1 MSNPAQGP
9 ITLYAPKP
17 VSMGTF
23 PPSNRPK
30 FQSKFK
36 LIFSVLLSLGIGAG
50 FYLLTDEVRG
60 VITEG
65 GSAVTLDRVL
75 DETFNLS
82 LAGYLEGTQLKSTAT
97 SGSPLSVLSSSLV
110 TNLNADLLDGQH
122 GSYYLNQ
129 ASGGGWVDDGTA
141 VRLATA
147 TDWVGIGDST
157 PDYPLDVEGNLGVS
171 GDIFL
176 NDNYPDIFFD
186 TNDYLRYER
195 GANEFHFRK
204 DNLTYLN
211 VGSASMSYGYGGPFL
226 IVYQG
231 GGVYVGNSPSNPGID
246 NLSVEG
252 SVGIGTAS
260 PDYALD
266 VVGDAAFSGDLLV
279 NGTNIGTSVDSDLLA
294 LGNGLL
300 TLAGSLTLSQAG
312 PTLLVDG
319 TNVSPAVAMLS
330 SQEATAGNFVSGLY
344 FRGRTDNPT
353 PETAVYADILGAID
367 DPTSGSY
374 VGNLRFNVG
383 FSGGSTEIA
392 RFSGATGVILNE
404 GGWDLNFR
412 VEGNND
418 GNLIFGD
425 AGLDYVGIGTA
436 SPLGKLH
443 VQSGSPGA
451 FTPHANADELVVAG
465 AAKTGISI
473 VAGGANAGYLIF
485 GRSTNNVE
493 TILQSG
499 DGSFSI
505 ARGGTSILY
514 YDDTTDVVDWNAGE
528 LDIDFQVEG
537 NTDVNLIYAD
547 AGLDKVGIGRVPTT
561 NKLEVG
567 GDASKSVAGD
577 WLANSDIRIKTDVQ
591 TVRGALETIGRLRP
605 VKFKYTDEYLAAHPE
620 IKDQYYYNFIAQEFQ
635 EVFPDAVK
643 QGGDGYLQVDAY
655 VVRPYLV
662 AAVQEL
668 AEKVEELESA
678 IDGSGTLASDNPP
691 VPAPKE
697 EEQDGIFEKITAII
711 LGTFEK
717 LIAKTAEI
725 TSAVIEKLSAK
736 VAEFGK
742 LTVGGAE
749 APAGITIYDQVTGE
763 PYCVLIA
770 EGEWVKELGECD

>member
-23 PPSNRPK
+23 PPSHRPK

-65 GSAVTLDRVL
+65 GSAVTLDRIL

-211 VGSASMSYGYGGPFL
+211 VGSVYMAYGYGGPFFT
-226 IVYQG
+226 VYQG

-330 SQEATAGNFVSGLY
+330 SQEGTAGDFVSGLY

-353 PETAVYADILGAID
+353 PQTAVYA
-367 DPTSGSY
+367 
-374 VGNLRFNVG
+374 
-383 FSGGSTEIA
+383 
-392 RFSGATGVILNE
+392 
-404 GGWDLNFR
+404 
-412 VEGNND
+412 
-418 GNLIFGD
+418 
-425 AGLDYVGIGTA
+425 
-436 SPLGKLH
+436 
-443 VQSGSPGA
+443 
-451 FTPHANADELVVAG
+451 
-465 AAKTGISI
+465 
-473 VAGGANAGYLIF
+473 
-485 GRSTNNVE
+485 
-493 TILQSG
+493 
-499 DGSFSI
+499 
-505 ARGGTSILY
+505 
-514 YDDTTDVVDWNAGE
+514 
-528 LDIDFQVEG
+528 
-537 NTDVNLIYAD
+537 
-547 AGLDKVGIGRVPTT
+547 
-561 NKLEVG
+561 
-567 GDASKSVAGD
+567 
-577 WLANSDIRIKTDVQ
+577 
-591 TVRGALETIGRLRP
+591 
-605 VKFKYTDEYLAAHPE
+605 
-620 IKDQYYYNFIAQEFQ
+620 
-635 EVFPDAVK
+635 
-643 QGGDGYLQVDAY
+643 
-655 VVRPYLV
+655 
-662 AAVQEL
+662 
-668 AEKVEELESA
+668 
-678 IDGSGTLASDNPP
+678 
-691 VPAPKE
+691 
-697 EEQDGIFEKITAII
+697 
-711 LGTFEK
+711 
-717 LIAKTAEI
+717 
-725 TSAVIEKLSAK
+725 
-736 VAEFGK
+736 
-742 LTVGGAE
+742 
-749 APAGITIYDQVTGE
+749 
-763 PYCVLIA
+763 
-770 EGEWVKELGECD
+770 